1 MAQDIKIKYTDK
13 NFSSLRGQLVE
24 LAKNYFPDTYNDFSP
39 TSPGMMFMEMSAYV
53 GDILSFYQDS
63 QLQET
68 FLQYAQD
75 PGNLY
80 SMAYMMG
87 YKPRLTT
94 SAKVKIQLTQ
104 RVAAK
109 AANSNYSPNFD
120 QALVIGSNSSVTAGN
135 QNFILDRGVDFSFS
149 SSYDDTLTTIY
160 SIDSNGNPTEYELI
174 KSVNA
179 TAGEIVTK
187 TFSVGAASKFLTLS
201 IDDTEIIGI
210 LDIKDSD
217 NNLWSEVPYLG
228 QDTVFNEAINSGDN
242 ANQVP
247 YLLSAT
253 KVPNR
258 YVTRFNSTG
267 KLQIQFGSGMSSTND
282 EAFLPNPENV
292 GSGVEGV
299 GIRRADHAY
308 DPSNFLFSSAY
319 GNSPS
324 NTTLTVR
331 YIKGGG
337 IASNIEANTVTGIT
351 ATSITATDTT
361 YQSTLTVTNTET
373 AIGGRD
379 KDTVE
384 EIRQNSLRAFNEQG
398 RIVTKQDYAF
408 RAMTLPSTLGSIAK
422 TSVTTDADIT
432 TSDSNVY
439 NPLGVC
445 LYVLAYDNNKHL
457 TQATPQL
464 KDNLKKYIGQF
475 KSLTDGCTIKD
486 AFVINIGVKF
496 DIITLPSYNSREVIL
511 QCTQVLT
518 DHFNIDKWAINQPI
532 NISSIYT
539 LLDRVKGVQT
549 VQDIKI
555 ESKVGGVYSTF
566 DYDIKGATM
575 SNIVYPS
582 LDPMIFEVKYPNND
596 IQGRVTT
603 L

>member
-13 NFSSLRGQLVE
+13 NFSNLRGQLVE

-104 RVAAK
+104 RVAAT
-109 AANSNYSPNFD
+109 AASSNYSPNFD

-247 YLLSAT
+247 YILYAT

-258 YVTRFNSTG
+258 YVTRFNSIG
-267 KLQIQFGSGMSSTND
+267 KLQIQFDSELSSTND
-282 EAFLPNPENV
+282 EVFLPNP
-292 GSGVEGV
+292 
-299 GIRRADHAY
+299 
-308 DPSNFLFSSAY
+308 
-319 GNSPS
+319 
-324 NTTLTVR
+324 
-331 YIKGGG
+331 
-337 IASNIEANTVTGIT
+337 
-351 ATSITATDTT
+351 
-361 YQSTLTVTNTET
+361 
-373 AIGGRD
+373 
-379 KDTVE
+379 
-384 EIRQNSLRAFNEQG
+384 
-398 RIVTKQDYAF
+398 
-408 RAMTLPSTLGSIAK
+408 
-422 TSVTTDADIT
+422 
-432 TSDSNVY
+432 
-439 NPLGVC
+439 
-445 LYVLAYDNNKHL
+445 
-457 TQATPQL
+457 
-464 KDNLKKYIGQF
+464 
-475 KSLTDGCTIKD
+475 
-486 AFVINIGVKF
+486 
-496 DIITLPSYNSREVIL
+496 
-511 QCTQVLT
+511 
-518 DHFNIDKWAINQPI
+518 
-532 NISSIYT
+532 
-539 LLDRVKGVQT
+539 
-549 VQDIKI
+549 
-555 ESKVGGVYSTF
+555 
-566 DYDIKGATM
+566 
-575 SNIVYPS
+575 
-582 LDPMIFEVKYPNND
+582 
-596 IQGRVTT
+596 
-603 L
+603 